1 MESKKDKFAGIG
13 YTIYIIGKHFEITDA
28 IRNYV
33 SEKLAKVERVCNKK
47 DIVDVTVTLDTQ
59 KLEESCS
66 ILMNCTHFHIKVQAS
81 TESIYSAIDRASD
94 RLLKLVRRY
103 KTKLQSHRAKHLST
117 IDIHVNV
124 IQPLRDD
131 LKEVNED
138 IEAESAKENEEMWL
152 VHPVVAKEMIT
163 LKTLTQDEAVMKM
176 EITGEHFFVYR
187 SEEDQKLKLIYRRD
201 DQNYGLMQIQ

>member
-152 VHPVVAKEMIT
+152 VHPP
-163 LKTLTQDEAVMKM
+163 
-176 EITGEHFFVYR
+176 FF
-187 SEEDQKLKLIYRRD
+187 KKNIYIK
-201 DQNYGLMQIQ
+201 NIFYN

>member
-1 MESKKDKFAGIG
+1 MDRGA
-13 YTIYIIGKHFEITDA
+13 
-28 IRNYV
+28 RNGD
-33 SEKLAKVERVCNKK
+33 KK

-152 VHPVVAKEMIT
+152 VHPVVSKEMIT
-163 LKTLTQDEAVMKM
+163 LK
-176 EITGEHFFVYR
+176 
-187 SEEDQKLKLIYRRD
+187 KLKIGR
-201 DQNYGLMQIQ
+201 GHG